1 MSQVQSH
8 HGITRVPAWDALRSA
23 FQSIMNHKLRSL
35 LTLTGIVIGVLAV
48 VSMFSSVYA
57 LKKLISSNMEGM
69 GWDLSV
75 VITAETPGQVSS
87 SRGFRRTRRRP
98 EQSVESINYDDYLAL
113 RASIPYKN
121 SYAMIMSTAVTRL
134 GNKDKLIQLRATDT
148 GFFTNKTYPILNGRY
163 YNQYENDNIL
173 PAAVLGYHFAKDQY
187 GEVDPVGKILQLGEH
202 RLRIVGVLK
211 DDQLSSGTGMN
222 FNAWER
228 KEELNAVYVPLKY
241 GAYRFG
247 TNKGVHMI
255 YLQASTE
262 EELREMETQARQ
274 LLLARHGMY
283 PNFSFMD
290 VGQMMLTISKEIEGY
305 MDKWNITLLAIASIS
320 LIVGGIGLFSTL
332 LISIQERM
340 TEIGV
345 RKSVGA
351 TEKDIFYYFIFEALA
366 LALMGALLGILLAW
380 IALTLISKAINFP
393 LYLPVQGALVGLL
406 FSLITG
412 FVSGLYPALKAAS
425 VDPIQA
431 IYYSS

>member
-1 MSQVQSH
+1 M
-8 HGITRVPAWDALRSA
+8 TRVPAWDALRSA

-57 LKKLISSNMEGM
+57 LKQLISKNMEGM

-75 VITAETPGQVSS
+75 VISADSPGKVSGPRS
-87 SRGFRRTRRRP
+87 LRRALRRA
-98 EQSVESINYDDYLAL
+98 EQSVDTISYDDYLAL
-113 RASIPYKN
+113 KSSVPHKS
-121 SYAMIMSTAVTRL
+121 SYAMIMSSAVIKL
-134 GNKDKLIQLRATDT
+134 GNKDKQVQLRAADT
-148 GFFTNKTYPILNGRY
+148 GFFTNKTYPILFGRY
-163 YNQYENDNIL
+163 YNQYENDNVL
-173 PAAVLGYHFAKDQY
+173 PAAVLGFHFAQEQY
-187 GEVDPVGKILQLGEH
+187 GQADPVGQILQLGEH
-202 RLRIVGVLK
+202 RLRVVGVLK
-211 DDQLSSGTGMN
+211 DDQLSSGSGMN

-228 KEELNAVYVPLKY
+228 KDELSAVYVPLKY

-255 YLQASTE
+255 YLQARDE
-262 EELREMETQARQ
+262 EEFRELKTQARQ
-274 LLLARHGMY
+274 LLLARHRMY

-290 VGQMMLTISKEIEGY
+290 VGQLILTITDEIEGY
-305 MDKWNITLLAIASIS
+305 MEKWNITLIAIASIS

-351 TEKDIFYYFIFEALA
+351 TEKDIFYYFIFEALV
-366 LALMGALLGILLAW
+366 LALLGALLGILLAW
-380 IALTLISKAINFP
+380 IALSLISRAIDFP

-406 FSLITG
+406 FSLATG
-412 FVSGLYPALKAAS
+412 FISGLYPALKAAS
-425 VDPIQA
+425 VDPIKA
-431 IYYSS
+431 IYYFE